1 MAEYIDSGTDIA
13 DQTLGHW
20 LESNVQSGIKE
31 FWCQFGYFRFAAIHT
46 YARILQDLAKRGCPV
61 HIVLGSNSGSLV
73 AADAQR
79 VLRVVSGSNAT
90 LTIVAFSNAEFH
102 PKTAYVTRED
112 DSVAATVGSSNLT
125 GRGLGQ
131 NVEAGVVFD
140 SRTGDSEELFSR
152 IKGSIDNWREIAQ
165 TVEGNIAGK
174 AVFSITCDDDLR
186 MLADHGIINVR
197 KPETAPTPNSQGTT
211 NGVGSLKRRRRIWH
225 SPRQGW
231 SPEIPNLIPL
241 PSSEENEQQGSADQT
256 DSSTDVHEN
265 AEDVLLMRIRPRRN
279 GKQVQMSLPIHKEQ
293 FMDRAETIVDSGG
306 RERRIAPNSSTRS
319 GGNDNTLRFEAPELA
334 GMQRPVALFRWVSF
348 EDSDRI
354 LQCEIFDAEDSEEG
368 KDIWNS
374 LLQGITRPPVLARHI
389 TQLSHN
395 QTVLSVSDQNTSQ
408 WYQLAR
414 IHDLASF
421 K

>member
-1 MAEYIDSGTDIA
+1 MAEYIDSGTGIA

-46 YARILQDLAKRGCPV
+46 YAGILQDLAKRGCPV
-61 HIVLGSNSGSLV
+61 HIVLGSNSGTLV

-102 PKTAYVTRED
+102 SKTAYVTRED

-140 SRTGDSEELFSR
+140 SRTGDPEELFSR

-186 MLADHGIINVR
+186 KLAEQGIINVR
-197 KPETAPTPNSQGTT
+197 KPEPPTPSSQRTA
-211 NGVGSLKRRRRIWH
+211 NGIYSLKRRPSIWQR
-225 SPRQGW
+225 PREGL
-231 SPEIPNLIPL
+231 PEIPNIIPL
-241 PSSEENEQQGSADQT
+241 PSSDEKEQPGSTDQT
-256 DSSTDVHEN
+256 ARSNDVNEGTD
-265 AEDVLLMRIRPRRN
+265 DVLLMRIKPRRN
-279 GKQVQMSLPIHKEQ
+279 GQQVQISMPIHEQ
-293 FMDRAETIVDSGG
+293 FMGSAERLLDSAGE
-306 RERRIAPNSSTRS
+306 ERGVGFNTRS
-319 GGNDNTLRFEAPELA
+319 DQSNPPNRVRNTARFEAPEMA
-334 GMQRPVALFRWVSF
+334 NMQDPVALFRWVNLGEAGSN
-348 EDSDRI
+348 DRR
-354 LQCEIFDAEDSEEG
+354 LQFEIFDAATSAKGAEIRDFLE
-368 KDIWNS
+368 
-374 LLQGITRPPVLARHI
+374 QGIQANPTTNVK
-389 TQLSHN
+389 QLNHDF
-395 QTVLSVSDQNTSQ
+395 TVVTKSDIAAAQ
-408 WYQLAR
+408 WYRLDR
-414 IHDLASF
+414 V
-421 K
+421 